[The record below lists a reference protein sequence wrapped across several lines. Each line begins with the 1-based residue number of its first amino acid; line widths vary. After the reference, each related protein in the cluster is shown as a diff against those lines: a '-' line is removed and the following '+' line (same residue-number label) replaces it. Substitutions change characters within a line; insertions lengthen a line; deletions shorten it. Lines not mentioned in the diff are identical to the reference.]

1 PGARPAG
8 VRCERARPRRKARY
22 KWGMMDTPEPHP
34 RHPATMAEVA
44 RAARVSRATVSRLLS
59 GAVEVSPETRSRVRG
74 AVDQLGYVP
83 SIGAQQLAAG
93 RSQSIGLLIRDSRN
107 PVYAL
112 LQSQAQKWADEFGL
126 HVVTAMPTFYRGAH
140 QERSEEHTSELQSRF
155 DF

>member
-1 PGARPAG
+1 MSSRFPYTTLFRSCVSSCANRCFGHEGCDDPELPGARPAG

-44 RAARVSRATVSRLLS
+44 RAARVSRATVSRVLS
-59 GAVEVSPETRSRVRG
+59 GAVEVSPETRSRVLE

-107 PVYAL
+107 PGYGL
-112 LQSQAQKWADEFGL
+112 LQSQAA
-126 HVVTAMPTFYRGAH
+126 
-140 QERSEEHTSELQSRF
+140 
-155 DF
+155 